1 MRLADDDRG
10 RVPFALVGALLL
22 VAAAGVAATVSR
34 PTPEPARPDAA
45 VAVER
50 ATAGARTALR
60 TAVSTA
66 LARGAANP
74 VVSPADTPYGRVLND
89 SRPYRDALSVRGYV
103 RVERALA
110 ATTVRVGD
118 ATATLSLPDVDD
130 PDDLRAAKRRV
141 SLSGRGNATV
151 AVAVRNVSL
160 TVRVDDR
167 VVRRE
172 KRSFAVTVASPALA
186 LHDQVAAYD
195 ERLSRGAVAGHG
207 FGRQF
212 AARLYALAWLRGG
225 AQYAGGP
232 VGNVLATRHVA
243 LAANGAALATQ
254 RGTFG
259 RADAAGV
266 RAYRRA
272 IARVGV
278 REFTQQWK
286 RPGAN
291 AERYLDAVLGSHPG
305 GTFAY
310 TSPDVPAIPEPDA
323 GPESALS
330 VSVGATADDAFAA
343 FLAGEDGPGLDAV
356 VGASYDAALRPAV
369 RTRTVERAPT
379 PDPRSPGP
387 NWTAGSTTTS
397 RDVAVADGSGPIPAP
412 RADETRVHA
421 ATRSVTVTR
430 TARTTWTR
438 RNETTERTERTE
450 TTDTTQGRVRVGVAV
465 HASHRPN
472 ASDRVDL
479 DAVTGA
485 VPSAFRE
492 RSDVDPNLVDVA
504 RDADRALAVQGG
516 VDSIAGRAA
525 VGDPGLRTIP
535 ARGRTTNR
543 TRAVVYDAVATLRE
557 DVRNLSV
564 AVERESALTG
574 DPATAAL
581 LDAVR
586 DRRAALAPARAE
598 YDSVAALA
606 TVAAE
611 RAYLARVEARLEAR
625 VRADER
631 VLSRARRAVDRTVA
645 DVTDRAVGGVAAVQR
660 AIQDTD
666 DDPPPAASNHLV
678 GDVDVAVMGSPS
690 YLVVDGVDAERV
702 PSVARASSVH
712 PLAARN
718 VNVFTVPSGD
728 VASRVVDAVAPGAG
742 GTTLRAAVRQLERAG
757 DVPEADRTDALTGRE
772 NRVRDAV
779 AASVAATRGRV
790 ASTLAART
798 ALERDVASAAVADAF
813 ATYSTTA
820 ARGRAIVNESA
831 TARIVAATA
840 ERAADTAG
848 VSTVDAQFRDATRT
862 HVAAALR
869 RARASSTVRPADDL
883 VAELR
888 SYLDARAGGVAENA
902 TREFVG
908 GATNSTNASFLGL
921 PLAPVP
927 GHWYATAN
935 VWVVDAN
942 ATYPTF
948 AVRAR
953 DGTASGA
960 GGTTYVR
967 DGAAVAVDVDG
978 DGVDDRL
985 GYADR
990 VTARAT
996 VPVAVVVP
1004 PGRGGLGDRN
1014 LVAFEDSPG
1023 WPNPVPDTR
1032 PGASD
1037 AVDET
1042 ARNETAN
1049 ASTAT
1054 RCRRGECDGDLY
1066 PRRQRPSMFHDQ
1078 RHDVDGLSVDD
1089 LRAEYAQ
1096 DLAAVVESHGVD
1108 AVVDATGLDRDA
1120 VERLADA
1127 DLPEGLSLADAAAV
1141 LSLKDGVADPD
1152 TVVEIACDHLLLG
1165 MTTGVMDVDAVESDL
1180 AIELDAKE
1188 VQQKIERRAPMSF
1201 DEYVHIQHVIA
1212 SRQR

>member
-1 MRLADDDRG
+1 MRLADDERA

-34 PTPEPARPDAA
+34 PAPEPARPDAA
-45 VAVER
+45 VAAER
-50 ATAGARTALR
+50 ATASARTALR
-60 TAVSTA
+60 TAVGTA

-89 SRPYRDALSVRGYV
+89 TRPYRDALRVRSYV

-118 ATATLSLPDVDD
+118 ATARLSLPAVDD
-130 PDDLRAAKRRV
+130 PSDLRAAKRRV
-141 SLSGRGNATV
+141 SLADRPNATV

-160 TVRVDDR
+160 VVRVDDR

-172 KRSFAVTVASPALA
+172 NRSFTVTLASPALA
-186 LHDQVAAYD
+186 LHDRVAAYD
-195 ERLSRGAVAGHG
+195 RRLSRGAVVGHG

-212 AARLYALAWLRGG
+212 AARLYALTWLRGS

-254 RGTFG
+254 RATFG
-259 RADAAGV
+259 TVDPAGA

-278 REFTQQWK
+278 RDLTQQWK

-291 AERYLDAVLGSHPG
+291 ADRYLDAVLGEHPG

-310 TSPDVPAIPEPDA
+310 TAPDVPAIPEPDA

-369 RTRTVERAPT
+369 STRTVEPAPT
-379 PDPRSPGP
+379 PTPPSPGS

-397 RDVAVADGSGPIPAP
+397 RDVAVAAGPGPVPAP
-412 RADETRVHA
+412 RVGETRVRS

-430 TARTTWTR
+430 SARTTWTR
-438 RNETTERTERTE
+438 GNETTETV
-450 TTDTTQGRVRVGVAV
+450 DVTQGRVRVGVAV

-479 DAVTGA
+479 EAVAGA
-485 VPSAFRE
+485 VPSAFDE
-492 RSDVDPNLVDVA
+492 RADVDPNLVDVA
-504 RDADRALAVQGG
+504 GDADRALAVHGG
-516 VDSIAGRAA
+516 VDRIARRAA
-525 VGDPGLRTIP
+525 VGDPGLRTVP
-535 ARGRTTNR
+535 ARGRTTNL
-543 TRAVVYDAVATLRE
+543 TRAVVYDAVAALRE

-564 AVERESALTG
+564 TVDRESALTG
-574 DPATAAL
+574 EPATADL

-586 DRRAALAPARAE
+586 DRRRDLAPARAE
-598 YDSVAALA
+598 YDSVAAFA

-611 RAYLARVEARLEAR
+611 RTYLARVEAHLEAR

-631 VLSRARRAVDRTVA
+631 VLSRARRAVDRTLA

-660 AIQDTD
+660 AIDDTD
-666 DDPPPAASNHLV
+666 DAAAPADTNHLV
-678 GDVDVAVMGSPS
+678 GDVDVAVTGSPS

-728 VASRVVDAVAPGAG
+728 AASRVVDEVAPGAG
-742 GTTLRAAVRQLERAG
+742 GTTLRAAVRQLERAEG
-757 DVPEADRTDALTGRE
+757 VPASDRTARLDGRE

-779 AASVAATRGRV
+779 AASVVATRRRV
-790 ASTLAART
+790 ASTLATRT

-813 ATYSTTA
+813 ATYPSTA

-831 TARIVAATA
+831 TAAIVAATA
-840 ERAADTAG
+840 ARAIDAPG
-848 VSTVDAQFRDATRT
+848 VGAVDAQFRDVTRT

-869 RARASSTVRPADDL
+869 RARASSTVRPPDDL
-883 VAELR
+883 VADLR

-902 TREFVG
+902 TTEFVG
-908 GATNSTNASFLGL
+908 GALNSTNASFLGL

-927 GHWYATAN
+927 GYWYATAN

-948 AVRAR
+948 TVRAR
-953 DGTASGA
+953 DGTAASA

-967 DGAAVAVDVDG
+967 DGSTVAVDVDG

-985 GYADR
+985 GAADR

-1014 LVAFEDSPG
+1014 LVMFEDSPG
-1023 WPNPVPDTR
+1023 WPTPVPDTR
-1032 PGASD
+1032 PGAGD

-1042 ARNETAN
+1042 PRNETAN
-1049 ASTAT
+1049 SSTTAT
-1054 RCRRGECDGDLY
+1054 CGRGECGGDLY

-1078 RHDVDGLSVDD
+1078 RHDVDGLTVDD
-1089 LRAEYAQ
+1089 LRDEYAQ
-1096 DLAAVVESHGVD
+1096 DLAAVVDEHGVD
-1108 AVVDATGLDRDA
+1108 AVLDATDLDRET
-1120 VERLADA
+1120 VERVADA
-1127 DLPEGLSLADAAAV
+1127 DLPDDLSLQDAAAV
-1141 LSLKDGVADPD
+1141 LSVRDGVADPD

-1180 AIELDAKE
+1180 ALDLDAKE

-1212 SRQR
+1212 SRQP